1 MLHKKRRCSREEW
14 SLDEEKDESNG
25 NVLYGRLKSAEVERM
40 GRNKLKVIML
50 RMNSYG
56 TYNVA
61 CWEAN
66 RVSSDQD
73 LEVVNNLGLMVVLDH
88 NKGLEIQRKEGIE
101 TGSVEKVMRFSG
113 NKGSPKPN
121 PISSSLPETEE
132 PSDWDATSEIE
143 EGFVQLRRNRRNK
156 KMLKKKVRSMREL
169 QDIVLTTKE
178 KKKRERGTRK
188 SKGKGDSRD
197 DESIV
202 NLSLSDSDIS
212 NRRKVILK
220 EAKKAWEVGKKFGF
234 SVQGDDGLVIEELMR
249 LEGQK
254 QGVIQRRV
262 SSMVLVPKSE
272 NGYLKF
278 NLYGIAKEDRAG
290 CRGVLR
296 DKEGAARALS
306 FSSIEAIDSDVA
318 ASGAVKVVRHW

>member
-1 MLHKKRRCSREEW
+1 ME
-14 SLDEEKDESNG
+14 NNTFN
-25 NVLYGRLKSAEVERM
+25 NVMSVPEV
-40 GRNKLKVIML
+40 G
-50 RMNSYG
+50 
-56 TYNVA
+56 
-61 CWEAN
+61 EAN
-66 RVSSDQD
+66 RVSSDRD

-101 TGSVEKVMRFSG
+101 TGSVEKVMRFSS
-113 NKGSPKPN
+113 NKGSLKPN
-121 PISSSLPETEE
+121 LISSSLPETEE
-132 PSDWDATSEIE
+132 PSDWDATFEIE

-178 KKKRERGTRK
+178 KRKRDRGTRK

-197 DESIV
+197 DECIT

-212 NRRKVILK
+212 NRRKVTLK
-220 EAKKAWEVGKKFGF
+220 EAKKAWEVGKKLGF
-234 SVQGDDGLVIEELMR
+234 SVQGD
-249 LEGQK
+249 EG
-254 QGVIQRRV
+254 RV

-290 CRGVLR
+290 CGGVLR
-296 DKEGAARALS
+296 DKKGAARALS